1 LSAGVERVERALLP
15 WARLIGFGLG
25 ILRLSPAAFWR
36 MTPREL
42 LLAAEAMVG
51 PSEAPLDR
59 AGLTHLMQRY
69 PDRAEARHGGSV
81 R

>member
-1 LSAGVERVERALLP
+1 MSLERALLP

-25 ILRLSPAAFWR
+25 ILRLSPAAFWS

-42 LLAAEAMVG
+42 LHAAEAVMG
-51 PSEAPLDR
+51 PCAAPLDR
-59 AGLTHLMQRY
+59 AGLADLMQRF
-69 PDRAEARHGGSV
+69 PDGAEADHGGRV